1 MEPNL
6 EDVWEQ
12 ALVAERLY
20 GDDAIETITI
30 RMIASLKRRDYIAA
44 GFWSA
49 VANRLSDVHA
59 IKTNFSP
66 IPFSQTNSATEGAD
80 SGDLRVTD
88 TEVGLWANRQRNPG
102 HL

>member
-12 ALVAERLY
+12 ALIAETRYGAEAVAMITVRMIERLK
-20 GDDAIETITI
+20 
-30 RMIASLKRRDYIAA
+30 MKDYVEA

-49 VANRLSDVHA
+49 VANRLTDLQA

-66 IPFSQTNSATEGAD
+66 ISSNEENSDFASRDGDD
-80 SGDLRVTD
+80 SGAAAS
-88 TEVGLWANRQRNPG
+88 EIGLHISR
-102 HL
+102 